1 MAQSVSP
8 NPEEWSKEQKELW
21 SELQR
26 HWDLLIT
33 GKVSDF
39 LEFIHPEFRGFGH
52 ESPLMVDKKWLA
64 KWVGFWCETTKF
76 PIHYI
81 SPISCGIFGS
91 IGILQYYLFTI
102 EKGAEGTGRGV
113 RRYTMTWM
121 KEGKKWRVIASHN
134 NVATEQVRGR

>member
-21 SELQR
+21 AELER
-26 HWDLLIT
+26 HWDLLINA
-33 GKVSDF
+33 KVADF
-39 LEFIHPEFRGFGH
+39 LEYIHPEFRGFGH

-64 KWVGFWCETTKF
+64 RWVGFWCETTKF

-81 SPISCGIFGS
+81 SPISCGIFGT

-102 EKGAEGTGRGV
+102 EKSADGAGRSV

-121 KEGKKWRVIASHN
+121 KESGKWRVIASHN
-134 NVATEQVRGR
+134 NVATEQVKAR